1 MNRLSRPIS
10 ASSFGS
16 SPSLGCAAEDMN
28 PFTGK
33 TRWVSKDLF
42 ESELVPWLRL
52 NDHRHRVAD
61 LRPGI
66 TLAGH
71 I

>member
-1 MNRLSRPIS
+1 MDI
-10 ASSFGS
+10 
-16 SPSLGCAAEDMN
+16 
-28 PFTGK
+28 
-33 TRWVSKDLF
+33 KDLF

-52 NDHRHRVAD
+52 NDHRNRVAD

-66 TLAGH
+66 TLAGY